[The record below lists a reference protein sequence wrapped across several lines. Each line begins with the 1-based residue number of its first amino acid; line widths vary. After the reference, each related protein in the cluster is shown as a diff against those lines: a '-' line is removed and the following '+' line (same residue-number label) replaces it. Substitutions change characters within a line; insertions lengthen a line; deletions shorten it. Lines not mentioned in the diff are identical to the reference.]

1 MQCKNVIANYHIF
14 VFTANTSMIHSV
26 FIKSYLMPDRKK
38 DSKRKTEEVRVDS
51 SDAHFKMKSSHLS
64 VQHVYSPSSFKFSKP
79 LEYQCITKD
88 MIKERSIQ
96 IELCLIQRY
105 SKRSFL
111 IGMFHMKLKDA
122 VKKMVREK
130 YPLIPCMNHTIPAT
144 MKVYC
149 ASELKITNSKK
160 VFYSNPDVRNLSD
173 SMSECS
179 SRAVSNPDM
188 QGVNIDIES
197 ELSPVKLEMSQ
208 IQDYISDER
217 NKQREIE
224 TQLLSKIP
232 GLTELDFDKA
242 ENVSGEGEMLSRV
255 IDITDYGDDLHCV
268 NKPKSA
274 FTSMIR
280 STLTPKKKT
289 EVQNIASSQQ
299 HSIELDERIS
309 PRYVEDWKYK
319 NIKDPDVN
327 IQETKIDIPD
337 KKVQI
342 KMEKKVKI
350 ITKDDKGEGQS
361 SRPETPTWDYYD
373 LDLEAVD
380 IPLSDT
386 SPTTDDV
393 KHIILP
399 METTMGIHKQK
410 SQKSKDRH
418 KNNSKHG
425 KKKERPIPGKAIP
438 QIVVTGAEQ
447 EKHSRSLSKPL
458 DPVTPRNVM
467 IDMMEN
473 APSDFHKPNSQILV
487 TADIHSV
494 DPPLDRSDSTS
505 IEIHDSD
512 SFIIDLEGVD
522 SVTGPSSKLQSKLS
536 TKQAIP
542 MQVFIDENYDSYDEA
557 STGDSVEHYHPY
569 LVSKNNNLISEV

>member
-1 MQCKNVIANYHIF
+1 
-14 VFTANTSMIHSV
+14 MIHSV
-26 FIKSYLMPDRKK
+26 FIKSYLMPDKKK
-38 DSKRKTEEVRVDS
+38 DSKRKTEEVRVES
-51 SDAHFKMKSSHLS
+51 SDAHVKMKSSHLS

-79 LEYQCITKD
+79 LEYQCIAKD
-88 MIKERSIQ
+88 IIKERSIQ
-96 IELCLIQRY
+96 IELCLTQRY

-130 YPLIPCMNHTIPAT
+130 YPLIPCMNHTIPST

-149 ASELKITNSKK
+149 ASELRITSSKK

-197 ELSPVKLEMSQ
+197 ELSPIKLEMSQ

-224 TQLLSKIP
+224 IQLLSKIP

-242 ENVSGEGEMLSRV
+242 ENVSSEGEMLSRV
-255 IDITDYGDDLHCV
+255 IDITDYGDDPHCV

-299 HSIELDERIS
+299 HSIELDERLS

-319 NIKDPDVN
+319 NIKDPDIN

-337 KKVQI
+337 KTVQI
-342 KMEKKVKI
+342 
-350 ITKDDKGEGQS
+350 KGEGQS

-399 METTMGIHKQK
+399 METTMGILKQK
-410 SQKSKDRH
+410 REKSKDRH
-418 KNNSKHG
+418 KGNSKHG
-425 KKKERPIPGKAIP
+425 RKKERPIPGKAVP
-438 QIVVTGAEQ
+438 QIIVTDAEQ
-447 EKHSRSLSKPL
+447 DKHSRSSKPL
-458 DPVTPRNVM
+458 DPITPRNIM

-473 APSDFHKPNSQILV
+473 APSGFHKPNSQILV

-494 DPPLDRSDSTS
+494 DPPLERSDSTS

-512 SFIIDLEGVD
+512 SFIIDLEDID
-522 SVTGPSSKLQSKLS
+522 SVTPSSKIQSKLT
-536 TKQAIP
+536 TKQTIP

-557 STGDSVEHYHPY
+557 SMGDSVEHCHPY
-569 LVSKNNNLISEV
+569 LVSKNNDLISEV